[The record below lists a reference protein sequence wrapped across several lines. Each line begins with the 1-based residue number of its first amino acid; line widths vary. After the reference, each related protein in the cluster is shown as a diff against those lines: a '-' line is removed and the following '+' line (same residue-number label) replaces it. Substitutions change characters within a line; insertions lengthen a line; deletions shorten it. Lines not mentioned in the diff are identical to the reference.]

1 MKAKKSLILFTFLS
15 LVVSGC
21 SLMPARRTRKSSSD
35 IIDTSNIDDFSTDSN
50 ISDYSS
56 YAPTSEY
63 YSDKRE
69 PTLFRSD
76 YDIADYL
83 ILDIDKNVTGL
94 SYIPDDGMLFVD
106 YPVAPWGLSDLYEVE
121 TIFLGPHCNFLD
133 EGAIACCHDLKNVI
147 IDADVFPKLTSG
159 TFSGT
164 WYFDDLHV
172 YVNDDI
178 FEEALH
184 TETTDTHWNDN
195 CSQFLRKKSD
205 IPSNVRSQLSFFTR
219 ATNTVIEFRVR
230 FTDPDN
236 TLIKFTVKLYEG
248 SQFSA
253 GYEDSVEMSSF
264 SGLRPKNSY
273 SIKVQ
278 YFYDL
283 ADGYGTRSRIISKTV
298 KTRESISPYL
308 IVGKD
313 SSPNLNIDN
322 AGYITGLKDD
332 PENGVLFINNPIRSR
347 AFMNI
352 NSFHTVVINQGCTS
366 IGEVAF
372 YYCDSLRTVIINRD
386 SMPTLEN
393 DTFCGTWDPEDFKVY
408 VPDEYYNVMKSTDT
422 NDGYWNGEHRDRQ
435 MYKFSN
441 LPADKLEL
449 TKSNINVTSNSF
461 TYSFT
466 LFDPDNT
473 VVDIDLFLSNDGI
486 TFATA
491 SIYPSPV
498 ITGEYK
504 DLSSNTT
511 LRLLI
516 KLNYY
521 LIENGVQLTKTYE
534 IHITTLG
541 A

>member
-21 SLMPARRTRKSSSD
+21 SLMPVRRTRKSSSD
-35 IIDTSNIDDFSTDSN
+35 MNDTSDIDDYSTESN

-94 SYIPDDGMLFVD
+94 SYIPDDGVLFID
-106 YPVAPWGLSDLYEVE
+106 YPIASYAFSNIYGVE
-121 TIFLGPHCNFLD
+121 TVFLGPNCNFID
-133 EGAIACCHDLKNVI
+133 QCAFYCCNDIKYVI
-147 IDADVFPKLTSG
+147 IDADVFPKLTND
-159 TFSGT
+159 TFCGT
-164 WYFDDLHV
+164 WDSDDFHV
-172 YVNDDI
+172 YVKDEIYD
-178 FEEALH
+178 EAMTIATYDNL
-184 TETTDTHWNDN
+184 WND
-195 CSQFLRKKSD
+195 
-205 IPSNVRSQLSFFTR
+205 VRSR
-219 ATNTVIEFRVR
+219 ALRRRSDLPSSVTSSLVFYTKSTNTVIEFRVR

-264 SGLRPKNSY
+264 GGLRPKSSY

-308 IVGKD
+308 MVEKD

-332 PENGVLFINNPIRSR
+332 PENGVLFINNPIRSG

-366 IGEVAF
+366 IGERAF

-422 NDGYWNGEHRDRQ
+422 NDGFWNGDHRDRQ

-534 IHITTLG
+534 IYITTLG